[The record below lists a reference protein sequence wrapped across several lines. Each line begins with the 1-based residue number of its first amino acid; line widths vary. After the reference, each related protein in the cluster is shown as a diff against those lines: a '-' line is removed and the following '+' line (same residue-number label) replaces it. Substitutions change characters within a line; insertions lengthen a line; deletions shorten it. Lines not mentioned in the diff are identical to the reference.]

1 MKEIKWR
8 TRWCISSDQTMQAQI
23 SNTFRRS
30 MPPDPLRIVWRLR
43 HKKQRTLEPL
53 VQFAAS
59 ISRLALETLK
69 LESSACHV
77 KAENERF
84 AAEGCRIVVRSSN
97 LKVSR
102 RHLADYRKI
111 CTNTCAAIIFF
122 HLTNQIIDLWRGRW
136 RFLKCPRGQKSILIF
151 LWISKLC

>member
-1 MKEIKWR
+1 
-8 TRWCISSDQTMQAQI
+8 
-23 SNTFRRS
+23 
-30 MPPDPLRIVWRLR
+30 MPLA
-43 HKKQRTLEPL
+43 
-53 VQFAAS
+53 QFAAS

-69 LESSACHV
+69 LESSACQV
-77 KAENERF
+77 KAEIERF

-136 RFLKCPRGQKSILIF
+136 RFLKCPLAKNPF
-151 LWISKLC
+151 LSFSGFQNYVN

>member
-1 MKEIKWR
+1 
-8 TRWCISSDQTMQAQI
+8 
-23 SNTFRRS
+23 

-43 HKKQRTLEPL
+43 HKKQRTLAPL
-53 VQFAAS
+53 AQFAAS

-111 CTNTCAAIIFF
+111 CTNKCAAIIFF
-122 HLTNQIIDLWRGRW
+122 PLTNQIIDLWRG